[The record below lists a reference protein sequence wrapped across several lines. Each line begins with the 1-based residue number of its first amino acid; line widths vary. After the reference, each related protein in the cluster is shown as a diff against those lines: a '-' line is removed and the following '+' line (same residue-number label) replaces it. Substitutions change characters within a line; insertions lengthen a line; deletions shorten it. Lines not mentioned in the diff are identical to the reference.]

1 MLALHH
7 YLIASSLHLSI
18 LPNVTI
24 FVIPPLHHLH
34 TCPHLQVCA
43 TFVIPC
49 TYLYKEDSDR
59 IVRDSFCAT
68 WASDFPNRSWY
79 NPSTPL
85 SMIPANHSLSSLAAT
100 TITMTS
106 IGGSGGE
113 EGSEASFT
121 TTYGCP
127 AYPSSSGVDVQKAVS
142 SW

>member
-18 LPNVTI
+18 LPNVTL

-127 AYPSSSGVDVQKAVS
+127 AYPSSSVDVQKAVS